1 MAVPR
6 NARMI
11 FSGIATLAVAGALAA
26 PACAQ
31 AWLPLKGEGTIATT
45 YSNMY
50 VRNHVTFDGTKNPN
64 GGRIRTNMLLTSF
77 DLGLTDK
84 FALNADLA
92 YVASKYIGATPHGPL
107 DTGAYHPTFQNAHLE
122 LRYNAFDKGVV
133 VTPFIGTTIPTHE
146 YEARG
151 HSAVG
156 LGFHE
161 LLLGVSVGRELD
173 RILRDSYV
181 DARYSYA
188 ILGRFDDVKV
198 NRSNASCEVGWFATR
213 SLALRFISAFQKV
226 HGGIVVALQPE
237 LDEHQKEFH
246 DRITR
251 TDYIYLAGGITYL
264 VKRSFAIHLAYLTT
278 TYGRNVQAPG
288 GMLVGFTWNFSRGLA
303 LRPTVT
309 NIRQVQTS
317 PLARAGY

>member
-92 YVASKYIGATPHGPL
+92 YVASKYVGATPHGPL

-188 ILGRFDDVKV
+188 ILGRFDDVKDQ
-198 NRSNASCEVGWFATR
+198 S
-213 SLALRFISAFQKV
+213 K
-226 HGGIVVALQPE
+226 
-237 LDEHQKEFH
+237 
-246 DRITR
+246 
-251 TDYIYLAGGITYL
+251 
-264 VKRSFAIHLAYLTT
+264 
-278 TYGRNVQAPG
+278 
-288 GMLVGFTWNFSRGLA
+288 
-303 LRPTVT
+303 
-309 NIRQVQTS
+309 
-317 PLARAGY
+317 